1 MKKNLMHLLIVGSV
15 LVAVAPLALAD
26 PITGSL
32 GIAGSDTFSPTSI
45 DFTSA
50 GTVISASDSLMA
62 FADKSVTLDNFSFNS
77 SADGKTLFTIVDGKQ
92 TLTFDITAITSSGT
106 NISLGFPNETVAG
119 TGILRDT
126 VLNHPGEFTPTDGT
140 FTISTNQNGSTTFAL
155 DASPAAPPAVTPEPG
170 SLLLLGTGLLSGA
183 GMLFRKYRF
192 IA

>member
-15 LVAVAPLALAD
+15 LVAAAPLALAD

-50 GTVISASDSLMA
+50 GTVISASDSLIA
-62 FADKSVTLDNFSFNS
+62 FAGKSVTLDNFSFNS

-106 NISLGFPNETVAG
+106 NSSLGFLNETVAG
-119 TGILRDT
+119 TGILTDT
-126 VLNHPGEFTPTDGT
+126 VLKHPGEFTPTDGT

>member
-1 MKKNLMHLLIVGSV
+1 MHLLIVGSV
-15 LVAVAPLALAD
+15 LVAAAPLALAD

-45 DFTSA
+45 DFTSP
-50 GTVISASDSLMA
+50 GVVISASDSLIA
-62 FADKSVTLDNFSFNS
+62 FAGKSVTLDNFSFNS
-77 SADGKTLFTIVDGKQ
+77 SADGKTLFTIVDGNQ

-106 NISLGFPNETVAG
+106 NSSLGFANETVAG
-119 TGILRDT
+119 TG
-126 VLNHPGEFTPTDGT
+126 VLTDIVFKHPGEFTPTDGT
-140 FTISTNQNGSTTFAL
+140 FTISTNSNGSTTFAL
-155 DASPAAPPAVTPEPG
+155 DASPVAPPAVTPEPG